1 MFRKVGL
8 ALIIFLCFAPASG
21 ANAQLVTCGKIL
33 LEYFGKPLAAELARQ
48 AGGKIADYFSKKLEH
63 GSQEFTRDD
72 VDALG
77 RQGVTPCQLREAITG
92 PLPNGNNYQQGF
104 SAQAHCSV
112 TGATGY
118 SYNLPT
124 PQMAMQTAINNCI
137 YYGGIPQCCANGAM
151 MAP

>member
-8 ALIIFLCFAPASG
+8 ALVIFLCFAPANG
-21 ANAQLVTCGKIL
+21 ANAQLMTCGKIL

-48 AGGKIADYFSKKLEH
+48 AGGKIAEYFSKKVEQ
-63 GSQEFTRDD
+63 GSQTFTRDD
-72 VDALG
+72 VDALS

-92 PLPNGNNYQQGF
+92 PLPVGNGYQQGF
-104 SAQAHCSV
+104 SAQSHCGV

-124 PQMAMQTAINNCI
+124 PQMALEAAINNCI
-137 YYGGIPQCCANGAM
+137 YYGGIPECCARGAM
-151 MAP
+151 MGR